1 MSKETK
7 PNQTDRL
14 GLVDEAARACI
25 RLEASRR
32 EAFETAATGLRKLG
46 ITAIGRRGK
55 DPLADR
61 FYDALIAGGIAAGTA
76 ANYLNSFRLAVE
88 GKGATLNPSRAKA
101 AKGAELPKIV
111 AKLMNH
117 PGFPGWIGD
126 LEKRYNNAE
135 GGLDALFEAYL
146 KREGF
151 TLKG

>member
-25 RLEASRR
+25 KVEASRR
-32 EAFETAATGLRKLG
+32 EALETAATGLRALG
-46 ITAIGRRGK
+46 VTNIGRRGK
-55 DPLADR
+55 CPLADR
-61 FYDALIAGGIAAGTA
+61 FYDTLIAGGIAAGTA
-76 ANYLNSFRLAVE
+76 ANYLAAFRLAVE
-88 GKGATLNPSRAKA
+88 GKGTNLNPSRAKA
-101 AKGAELPKIV
+101 AKGAELSALV

-126 LEKRYNNAE
+126 LEKRYQNDE

>member
-1 MSKETK
+1 MSKKETS
-7 PNQTDRL
+7 QTDRL
-14 GLVDEAARACI
+14 SLCDAAAQACI

-46 ITAIGRRGK
+46 VTAIGRRGK

-61 FYDALIAGGIAAGTA
+61 FYDTLIAGGCAEGTA
-76 ANYLNSFRLAVE
+76 ANYLAAFRLAVE

-101 AKGAELPKIV
+101 AKGAELSALV

-117 PGFPGWIGD
+117 AGYPAWIRGVQD
-126 LEKRYNNAE
+126 RYDNAE
-135 GGLDALFEAYL
+135 GSIDAIFEAYL